1 MSIGNEISSIEH
13 PLVLYAK
20 KQLDEGKQKVHLI
33 ENDQEKNEFISPLG
47 EFPHAYV
54 LACIMDRQIKAENAW
69 VIPWEI
75 SKKIGGF
82 DFPLLCKIPLKKLKD
97 IFQEVSKH
105 RFKNDMAEY
114 FHAAIQ
120 RISKQYDGDARKIW
134 NDTPPSGLLIS
145 RFLQFDGVGL
155 KIATMATNILVR
167 QFGVQLKENS
177 SIDISPDVHIMRI
190 FHRLGLISSNKREE
204 AIYMARALNP
214 EYPGIVDYACWDVGQ
229 KYCDANTPKCADCPF
244 KEFCKEGEKL

>member
-1 MSIGNEISSIEH
+1 MENEISINH

-20 KQLDEGKQKVHLI
+20 KQWDAGNQKVHLI
-33 ENDQEKNEFISPLG
+33 ENDQEKKDLISPLG
-47 EFPHAYV
+47 KFPHAYV

-82 DFPLLCKIPLKKLKD
+82 DFPLLCKIPLEKLQD

-105 RFKNDMAEY
+105 RFKENMAKY
-114 FHAAIQ
+114 FYAAIQ
-120 RISKQYDGDARKIW
+120 RIAKQYDGDARKIW

-167 QFGVQLKENS
+167 QFGVQLKE
-177 SIDISPDVHIMRI
+177 
-190 FHRLGLISSNKREE
+190 
-204 AIYMARALNP
+204 IYS
-214 EYPGIVDYACWDVGQ
+214 
-229 KYCDANTPKCADCPF
+229 
-244 KEFCKEGEKL
+244 